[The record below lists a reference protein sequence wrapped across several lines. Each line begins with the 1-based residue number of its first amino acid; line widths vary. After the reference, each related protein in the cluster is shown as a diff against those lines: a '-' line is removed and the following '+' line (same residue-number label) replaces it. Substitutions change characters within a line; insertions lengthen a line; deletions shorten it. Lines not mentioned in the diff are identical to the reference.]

1 MINEGIVKINS
12 KMLEPHEL
20 KRLDKQEKEN
30 IQATAAT
37 VKGRTNFSL
46 LLELLR
52 ILGLQI
58 NLLKGF

>member
-1 MINEGIVKINS
+1 
-12 KMLEPHEL
+12 MLEPYEL

-37 VKGRTNFSL
+37 VKGKTDFC

-52 ILGLQI
+52 ILGLDI

>member
-1 MINEGIVKINS
+1 
-12 KMLEPHEL
+12 MLEPYEL

-37 VKGRTNFSL
+37 VKGKTDFC
-46 LLELLR
+46 LLERLR
-52 ILGLQI
+52 ILGLDI